1 MWVVEKVWSGK
12 DINEGKRVK
21 AMAVS
26 VIAVKDSHFGTR
38 ARISDTIFGERE
50 KKKRERKYHFKRYK
64 L

>member
-1 MWVVEKVWSGK
+1 
-12 DINEGKRVK
+12 
-21 AMAVS
+21 MAVS